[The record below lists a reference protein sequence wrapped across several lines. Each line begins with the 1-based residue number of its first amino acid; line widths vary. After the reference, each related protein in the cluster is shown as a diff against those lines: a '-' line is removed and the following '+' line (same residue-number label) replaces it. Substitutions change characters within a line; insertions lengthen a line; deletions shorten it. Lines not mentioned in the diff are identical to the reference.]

1 VSIQQKIEIYSSSR
15 MAEYTCKAT
24 RIKLKVKGRVGGVE
38 EKYFVNRAKAMR
50 TLFEVVFLF
59 LSNILLNAVP
69 ALFVHYSF
77 YPRPP
82 PPSRP
87 PYRCPT
93 LLLSG
98 RQIMPTRREVIIPGP
113 GEIT

>member
-82 PPSRP
+82 PPLDPLIAAPRYFCRGGRL
-87 PYRCPT
+87 YR
-93 LLLSG
+93 LVAKS
-98 RQIMPTRREVIIPGP
+98 
-113 GEIT
+113 